1 MRKSILRDGADCV
14 KNKKKFAS
22 GRQEGRPR
30 VRVASAAA
38 LCREEKNP
46 VEYHGRGTA
55 QLLYFMSGH
64 GRILTGDRSFL
75 VGEDD
80 LVAINPNQ
88 EYVLDCPND
97 PVRYFLL
104 ELDGVLFGF
113 APPDVRMGICGCA
126 PFSQQMRFYLET
138 LLHEW
143 EMREDGWEPSVQN
156 LLELLLIRVSRHSE
170 MSVMADSHRSGKECA
185 ATKRY
190 IDANFGDEITLDSLA
205 ARTNLNKY
213 YLVHVFTRTYGIS
226 PINYL
231 IGRRIDG
238 AKRLLAESDY
248 SISQIAQ
255 TVGFSSQSYFSQS
268 FKRVTGQTPAQY
280 RRQSRKETV
289 KEAVLE

>member
-104 ELDGVLFGF
+104 ELDGVFIWLCPAGC
-113 APPDVRMGICGCA
+113 PDGGLWLRTVF
-126 PFSQQMRFYLET
+126 P
-138 LLHEW
+138 
-143 EMREDGWEPSVQN
+143 
-156 LLELLLIRVSRHSE
+156 
-170 MSVMADSHRSGKECA
+170 AD
-185 ATKRY
+185 
-190 IDANFGDEITLDSLA
+190 
-205 ARTNLNKY
+205 
-213 YLVHVFTRTYGIS
+213 
-226 PINYL
+226 
-231 IGRRIDG
+231 
-238 AKRLLAESDY
+238 
-248 SISQIAQ
+248 
-255 TVGFSSQSYFSQS
+255 
-268 FKRVTGQTPAQY
+268 
-280 RRQSRKETV
+280 
-289 KEAVLE
+289 AVLSGNAAE